1 MAAPR
6 ASASESTGTESSSRP
21 YFFRNGLPVPI
32 PEEMNVWGWIGVGVG
47 SFLVVSIA
55 AGLAVAK
62 ILGAISSGINQILE
76 HEGWASAPLTRA
88 RRDRRGSRTRG

>member
-1 MAAPR
+1 M
-6 ASASESTGTESSSRP
+6 
-21 YFFRNGLPVPI
+21 PI
-32 PEEMNVWGWIGVGVG
+32 PGEMNVWGWIGVGVG

-55 AGLAVAK
+55 VGLVLAK

-88 RRDRRGSRTRG
+88 IEQPADDLSPRRTRRKQRGSPTR